1 MLREVEVDREVIV
14 YRDKPIEVVKEV
26 LVDKIV
32 EVIKEVRRE
41 IACRTPS
48 LPSLPSLP
56 FPPILAPK
64 TARPVR
70 YSRLFLSGLFF
81 YVLDFAS
88 IFKSFDIL
96 NVLMASQGY
105 IVI

>member
-48 LPSLPSLP
+48 LPSLPCLP
-56 FPPILAPK
+56 PSPTHAP
-64 TARPVR
+64 THP
-70 YSRLFLSGLFF
+70 
-81 YVLDFAS
+81 
-88 IFKSFDIL
+88 
-96 NVLMASQGY
+96 
-105 IVI
+105 